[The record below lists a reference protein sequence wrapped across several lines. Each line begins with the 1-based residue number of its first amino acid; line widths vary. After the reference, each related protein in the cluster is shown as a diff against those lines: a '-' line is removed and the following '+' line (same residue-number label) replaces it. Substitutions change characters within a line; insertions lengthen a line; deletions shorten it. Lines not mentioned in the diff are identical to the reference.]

1 MKKKIIISLFALF
14 IILTVGTVIAVVY
27 MSSNTSELRNI
38 VKLHEVEELRR
49 SLIIKIQN
57 VHSYL
62 YTYNTAISPDLDLIV
77 SQAASLDETAKK
89 CSSCHHPKKLSERIE
104 NMQSLIQDYKKAL
117 SYYMTTSANTER
129 IEKLKLDAT
138 AIGKN
143 LIVITGEMS
152 HSASKNIQDL
162 TNDAMLRMNNVS
174 TILFITIIVTFLLGI
189 MVAVHL
195 TKSVTKP
202 INELVNATRKIA
214 SGEFGSTIS
223 YKDGD
228 EFGELSKH
236 FNTMSTT
243 IKEGYENI
251 QKEITEHRQTEEAL
265 RESEEKLKSVF
276 NHMQDVFYRTD
287 KEDRI
292 TWVSPSALNM
302 LGYKSVDELIGHDF
316 SEFYLFPE
324 KRKLFLKELSNKGTA
339 TNYEVEMLRSDRSTI
354 IVSTNSHFYLD
365 KNGEVAG
372 VEGTCRD
379 ITERKK
385 IEEEHRK
392 IEKLESV
399 GIMAGGIAHDFNNI
413 LTAIAGNIALAKLS
427 AYPENRLSEILKDAE
442 KACLHAK
449 NLTNQLLTFSK
460 GGAPVKKITHVGGLL
475 RDSASF
481 ALRGSNVK
489 CIFSIPDYLWP
500 VEIDEGQ
507 ITQVIHNLIINAHQA
522 MPDGGTIKVLAE
534 NVTAEVPDVLP
545 IHGKEY
551 IKVSIKD
558 NGIGIPK
565 EDIIKIFDPY
575 FTTKQKGSGLG
586 LASTYSIIKNHN
598 GYIDAN
604 SDIGKGT
611 TFNIYLPASREKPPF
626 KDKKSDKILKGTGNI
641 LIMDDEDTV
650 RKTVG
655 KMMEHLGYEVEI
667 VKDGHEAI
675 NLYKKAKESSQPF
688 DTVIM
693 DLTVRNGM
701 GGKETI
707 KNLLEIDPGVKA
719 IVSSGYSNDPIMAD
733 FKKYGFTGVITK
745 PFEIKELSEVL
756 HKVIKGSN

>member
-292 TWVSPSALNM
+292 TWVSPSALN
-302 LGYKSVDELIGHDF
+302 
-316 SEFYLFPE
+316 PE

-413 LTAIAGNIALAKLS
+413 LTAIAGN
-427 AYPENRLSEILKDAE
+427 
-442 KACLHAK
+442 C
-449 NLTNQLLTFSK
+449 
-460 GGAPVKKITHVGGLL
+460 
-475 RDSASF
+475 
-481 ALRGSNVK
+481 
-489 CIFSIPDYLWP
+489 
-500 VEIDEGQ
+500 
-507 ITQVIHNLIINAHQA
+507 
-522 MPDGGTIKVLAE
+522 MPRI
-534 NVTAEVPDVLP
+534 
-545 IHGKEY
+545 
-551 IKVSIKD
+551 
-558 NGIGIPK
+558 
-565 EDIIKIFDPY
+565 
-575 FTTKQKGSGLG
+575 
-586 LASTYSIIKNHN
+586 
-598 GYIDAN
+598 
-604 SDIGKGT
+604 
-611 TFNIYLPASREKPPF
+611 
-626 KDKKSDKILKGTGNI
+626 
-641 LIMDDEDTV
+641 
-650 RKTVG
+650 
-655 KMMEHLGYEVEI
+655 
-667 VKDGHEAI
+667 
-675 NLYKKAKESSQPF
+675 
-688 DTVIM
+688 
-693 DLTVRNGM
+693 
-701 GGKETI
+701 
-707 KNLLEIDPGVKA
+707 
-719 IVSSGYSNDPIMAD
+719 
-733 FKKYGFTGVITK
+733 
-745 PFEIKELSEVL
+745 
-756 HKVIKGSN
+756 